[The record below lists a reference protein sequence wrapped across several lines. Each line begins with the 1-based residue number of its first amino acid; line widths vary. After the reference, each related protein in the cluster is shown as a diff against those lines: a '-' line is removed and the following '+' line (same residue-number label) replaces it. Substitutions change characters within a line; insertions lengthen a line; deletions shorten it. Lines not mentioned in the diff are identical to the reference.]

1 VAEDYKKYLD
11 PVTLTKVGRLDLI
24 ARLVVEGFI
33 SGMHKSPYHG
43 FSVEFAEHREY
54 VAGDDLRHLDWKVWS
69 KSDRYYIKQY
79 EEETNLTCYVLL
91 DVSESMKYGSSG
103 VNKQD
108 YAGFIAASLT
118 YLMIQQQDAVG
129 MCMWDNDIRKL
140 LPASSSPAHLKL
152 LLNEMAH
159 EPSARKTRVEQVFRS
174 MAEKL
179 RRRGLVVLI
188 SDCFAPV
195 PELVRG
201 LQHFRHRRH
210 EVIVFHVL
218 DEYELTFPFEG
229 NVLFKGLE
237 EWPELLVE
245 PRQLRE
251 AYLRAIRRFQRS
263 LQKSCANN
271 RIDYV
276 LVKTSDRLDV
286 VLSAYLASRGKVRTV
301 AAR

>member
-11 PVTLTKVGRLDLI
+11 PKTLTKVSRLDII

-54 VAGDDLRHLDWKVWS
+54 VPGDDLRHLDWKVWS

-79 EEETNLTCYVLL
+79 EEETNLTAHILL
-91 DVSESMKYGSSG
+91 DVSESMKYGSEE

-108 YAGFIAASLT
+108 YANFIAASLAYMLT
-118 YLMIQQQDAVG
+118 QQQDAVG
-129 MCMWDNDIRKL
+129 MVMWDSDVRL
-140 LPASSSPAHLKL
+140 HLPASSSPAHLKL
-152 LLNEMAH
+152 LLHEMANQ
-159 EPSARKTRVEQVFRS
+159 PSAKKTHVEQTFHGL
-174 MAEKL
+174 AEKI
-179 RRRGLVVLI
+179 RRRGMIILI

-195 PELVRG
+195 DELMRG
-201 LQHFRHRRH
+201 LEHFRHRRH
-210 EVIVFHVL
+210 EVIVFHVM

-245 PRQLRE
+245 PRQVRQ
-251 AYLRAIRRFQRS
+251 AYLQAVNRFQMR
-263 LQKSCANN
+263 LQKACANN
-271 RIDYV
+271 KIDYV
-276 LVKTSDRLDV
+276 LVKTTDALDV
-286 VLSAYLASRGKVRTV
+286 VLSAYLAARGKVRRV